1 MSVHL
6 EWVGHAC
13 FRLWEDGGP
22 VIAMDPYTPSV
33 VAAAVGLADPTEL
46 DIRLQADTVIV
57 SSLTDAAHSYFR
69 LVEGEP
75 RVINA
80 LDVAQ
85 GRCEAKIDGE
95 PLIAAPAAEAPE
107 HPEGPKR
114 NAVYAVKFSDVWV
127 MHLGDLGYGFDADQL
142 APFAG
147 RCDVLLAIVGE
158 KLTLKLDELDPMI
171 NILKPTWIV
180 PMHYNLPPITAG
192 LTKVDVFLKR
202 RSRDPVIFA
211 RHHTV
216 TFPLPLVQP
225 DRPTIVVLEPSGYH
239 PTEKF

>member
-180 PMHYNLPPITAG
+180 PMQLQFAADHG
-192 LTKVDVFLKR
+192 GVDQGGRV
-202 RSRDPVIFA
+202 SQ
-211 RHHTV
+211 T
-216 TFPLPLVQP
+216 PLP
-225 DRPTIVVLEPSGYH
+225 RPRHLCPSPHGDLSTPSGTTGSTDH
-239 PTEKF
+239 RCARAFRLSPN